1 MAIRGASSKDKVT
14 PIQKD
19 LLTTRIFDG
28 LHMAAETL
36 KFVISG
42 VEPSGFYSPG
52 QPQQPVAQET
62 IGRVWDFPIGLN
74 MGFNSDRGR
83 GALRENFALLRGM
96 AEELPLLRVGIER
109 RKDQMKR
116 LKFNIK
122 DNSFEE
128 EGDSPEAAKVKQMFK
143 FPDGILPFE
152 TWQGKLLEDMF
163 VIDAAVIEPRRLIQE
178 DTRGEIVH
186 LDAIDGATIW
196 KAIDDFGR
204 TPTGE
209 NDVAYQQILK
219 GMPANSLK
227 IHQLIY
233 MAKNLRTNKLYG
245 LSVVEQIEM
254 IVNQALR
261 RELHKLEFYT
271 DGTQVDEWM
280 IAPKEWTTADL
291 KEFKKFW
298 DAMHEGNT
306 AERRKLQIVA
316 GGTTFH
322 NPKATLLKDEFDEWL
337 ARVVMYALGLS
348 PVNFIKTVN
357 RNAGEVAKEEED
369 EGLESIKKWWKSY
382 MDMIL
387 QHPLYMNKPDLEWE
401 WMDRPVVD
409 RQKRAVADQTEIRN
423 GMKSVDDARKERG
436 QSKLGMKAVM
446 VLGSN
451 IYSIEDLVSAQGGG
465 EQAEPLNA
473 TPAGSASAQS
483 PFENLE
489 KQAKKKVLTLNFDP
503 TTDLDLKAVESFLAD
518 FLIGQ
523 AAVIT
528 AQLAPNFP
536 EVATAKLEKADG
548 NAAAADKM
556 IADLDFDG
564 WAVIQGDMEAFLLEE
579 SRRAGAS
586 MIQQMELSTSA
597 TKDLLIQVDEASVEF
612 ARKRSAE
619 MIGKKFIKGKLVKN
633 PNSKFAITEK
643 TRKLIRKDIINALE
657 EGESVGQLGTRL
669 ADNYSFSASRGRAIA
684 ITELSNASGTSGME
698 AWKLSGVVQNKQWLL
713 SGNHAVPDGC
723 DENANAGA
731 IPLSDDFP
739 SGHQHNPA
747 HTGCWCDTVAI
758 VTEGFF

>member
-1 MAIRGASSKDKVT
+1 MALRAGKDDKMT
-14 PIQKD
+14 PISKD
-19 LLTTRIFDG
+19 LLSTRVFNSLSMVGDAMKLLI
-28 LHMAAETL
+28 T
-36 KFVISG
+36 G
-42 VEPSGFYSPG
+42 VTPGGFYSPG
-52 QPQQPVAQET
+52 QPQKAVAQET
-62 IGRVWDFPIGLN
+62 QGRVWDFPVGLN

-116 LKFNIK
+116 MGWNIK

-128 EGDSPEAAKVKQMFK
+128 EGDSPEAKEVKDIFK
-143 FPDGILPFE
+143 YPDGILPFE

-163 VIDAAVIEPRRLIQE
+163 VIDAACIEPRRLIQE
-178 DTRGEIVH
+178 DGRGQIVH
-186 LDAIDGATIW
+186 LDVVDGATIW

-204 TPTGE
+204 TPSGVD
-209 NDVAYQQILK
+209 DVAYQQVLK
-219 GMPANSLK
+219 GLPANNLK
-227 IHQLIY
+227 LKDLLY
-233 MAKNLRTNKLYG
+233 MAKNLRSNKLYG
-245 LSVVEQIEM
+245 YSVVEQIEM

-271 DGTQVDEWM
+271 EGTQADEWM
-280 IAPKEWTTADL
+280 IAPKEWTTADI

-298 DAMHEGNT
+298 DAMLEGNT
-306 AERRKLQIVA
+306 GNRRKLQVVA

-322 NPKATLLKDEFDEWL
+322 NPKEKILKDEFDEWL
-337 ARVVMYALGLS
+337 ARVVMFALGLS
-348 PVNFIKTVN
+348 PAGFIKTVN
-357 RNAGEVAKEEED
+357 RSTADVSKAEED
-369 EGLESIKKWWKSY
+369 EALESIKKWWKAY
-382 MDMIL
+382 MDMII
-387 QHPLYMNKPDLEWE
+387 QHPMYMNKPDLEWE
-401 WMDRPVVD
+401 WLDAKVIDRG
-409 RQKRAVADQTEIRN
+409 KRAIADQVEIRN

-436 QSKLGMKAVM
+436 QSKLGMGAVM
-446 VLGSN
+446 VLGPN
-451 IYSIEDLVSAQGGG
+451 IYSIEDLAAAQGGG

-473 TPAGSASAQS
+473 SPSAGESS
-483 PFENLE
+483 PFGNLY

-503 TTDLDLKAVESFLAD
+503 TTDLDIKAVESFLAN

-556 IADLDFDG
+556 IADLNFDG

-579 SRRAGAS
+579 ARRAGAS
-586 MIQQMELSTSA
+586 MVQQMELSTSA
-597 TKDLLIQVDEASVEF
+597 SKDLLIQVDEASVEF

-619 MIGKKFIKGKLVKN
+619 MIGKKLVKGKLVKN
-633 PNSKFAITEK
+633 PNAKFAITEK
-643 TRKLIRKDIINALE
+643 TRKLIRKDIVNALE

-669 ADNYSFSASRGRAIA
+669 ADNYSFSAARGRAIA
-684 ITELSNASGTSGME
+684 ITELSNASGTTGME

-713 SGNHAVPDGC
+713 SQNHVTPDIC
-723 DENANAGA
+723 TENAKAGA
-731 IPLSDDFP
+731 IPLNDDFP

-758 VTEGFF
+758 VSEGFF